1 MNAVNMNGYT
11 ALTAAITV
19 GNMYVN
25 TMHFK
30 DLSYPQ
36 FFRVQECIG
45 PSTSLT

>member
-1 MNAVNMNGYT
+1 MILDSVS
-11 ALTAAITV
+11 V
-19 GNMYVN
+19 PFVN

-36 FFRVQECIG
+36 FFRVQECMG